1 MSDVAAVPEEP
12 IRAAFLE
19 LRYKA
24 IRAHIAKGD
33 KAKDKAE
40 QHYITAGQHLRAL
53 KAEHAGTWD
62 EWEAL
67 LKDKI
72 GIGKSRASELMQIA
86 DGRKTVEGIRAD
98 TAERTAKT
106 RALQSS
112 PLRSGEKGGEAVIPA
127 LNGDDMPSEA
137 EAEESFQETLYDHAC
152 HLVDRMDDETRQFFF
167 AWLGKK
173 YHAEF
178 EAASCGSAAHVTENV
193 DDGLDIPDYL
203 RREPKAPAA

>member
-40 QHYITAGQHLRAL
+40 QHYITAGQPLRAL

-112 PLRSGEKGGEAVIPA
+112 PLRSGGGHPSSQRRRHAVRGGGRGKLPRNAIRPRVSSRGS
-127 LNGDDMPSEA
+127 NG
-137 EAEESFQETLYDHAC
+137 
-152 HLVDRMDDETRQFFF
+152 
-167 AWLGKK
+167 
-173 YHAEF
+173 
-178 EAASCGSAAHVTENV
+178 
-193 DDGLDIPDYL
+193 
-203 RREPKAPAA
+203 